1 MVHVSIL
8 VLNLI
13 AGTFSKSFDSLGGF
27 VVGDDDII
35 DFISHNGRSMI
46 FSASMIP

>member
-1 MVHVSIL
+1 MPIVSEYFGKTVVVHVSIL

-35 DFISHNGRSMI
+35 DFT
-46 FSASMIP
+46 